1 MYSAVLAYL
10 NAVAVVG
17 AAEAKKSG
25 RAVLKQL
32 RAKTIDDP
40 LFGPT
45 TVREDGRVVHQML
58 VLQAKS
64 PSQSKSKD
72 DIFTVASVVAGPQ
85 AFRPMNEGGCPLI
98 PAGVARDT
106 ARPTL
111 GVARV

>member
-1 MYSAVLAYL
+1 MVDRNPPQRCA
-10 NAVAVVG
+10 
-17 AAEAKKSG
+17 
-25 RAVLKQL
+25 RAVPEQGRLSPVVL

-58 VLQAKS
+58 VLQAKA

-98 PAGVARDT
+98 KT
-106 ARPTL
+106 
-111 GVARV
+111 